1 MLLHTTVTEHAIGSC
16 DTNRVHAI
24 GVLAAPKEVRRKW
37 RHVFLL
43 CQERAG
49 LGPAPVPRLCA
60 VEAPLAQGERGEAEQ
75 YHGHT
80 CERVRAQ
87 IRSLERATGGLAGCF
102 EAAGGAA
109 QGQAGRPGPWLW
121 QGGQWGAAEGGRQ
134 LNPLEHHLL
143 HLAVR
148 IHLSQSQSHISRKTR
163 QTD

>member
-1 MLLHTTVTEHAIGSC
+1 MHAELRTNMQQPCSCTEHAIGSC

-49 LGPAPVPRLCA
+49 LGPAPVPLLCA

-80 CERVRAQ
+80 THDQVVRPRLAVSPAVALLEGLDRRAVLVVRAHLLGELV
-87 IRSLERATGGLAGCF
+87 RWVPPPCRARGLLRF
-102 EAAGGAA
+102 PR
-109 QGQAGRPGPWLW
+109 RPG
-121 QGGQWGAAEGGRQ
+121 
-134 LNPLEHHLL
+134 
-143 HLAVR
+143 
-148 IHLSQSQSHISRKTR
+148 
-163 QTD
+163 